1 MSHKASHTPMLCPD
15 NLVSYYVF
23 MKKYFRGSRHT
34 NSSAGLHDDL
44 IDLGGGYDWQCGG
57 MSAMA
62 NFFQREDVQ
71 KALNLGKPSLSR
83 FDYDSSGP

>member
-1 MSHKASHTPMLCPD
+1 
-15 NLVSYYVF
+15 
-23 MKKYFRGSRHT
+23 
-34 NSSAGLHDDL
+34 
-44 IDLGGGYDWQCGG
+44 